1 MKHTRNS
8 FCRICINHCSILVDL
23 DGGVATAI
31 HGNSRNQVYGGY
43 TCVKGRSQHEYL
55 RHSDRLLH
63 SLVRTP
69 DGHVR
74 LAAEKAMDEIAA
86 ALAGIRDRHGPR
98 AIASYAGTMAHITTA
113 PTAAPL
119 HNALFD
125 ALGSDMR
132 FDPNTIDKGG
142 KQVAQSLLGY
152 WSAPSQGF
160 DAPEVIL
167 LLGINPM
174 VTCTGFPAGSPKKW
188 LLDTLAGGCKLIVVD
203 PRRTDVARHADWYLQ
218 AAPGHDIAILAAMI
232 RVVIDEG
239 LFDRD
244 FVARHVRGLP
254 ELTAAVHRF
263 DPDDVARR
271 AGIAGADLVSAARC
285 YAGAKRGY
293 TMAGTGPNMAGEGTL
308 VEYLVLVLE
317 TLCGRWLRAGETVSA
332 SPTLLPSYV
341 PVAQAKSPDADWAL
355 QGRVR
360 VRGLRKTRAGMP
372 TATLPEEILTPG
384 EGQVRALISWGGNPA
399 VAFPDQRQT
408 VEALESLELFV
419 QIDPWYSASAR
430 LADYVIAP
438 TMPLE
443 VPSTTVFLDALAARG
458 TGYGIGQAY
467 AQYSPAVVEHPEGS
481 DLLEE
486 WRFFYGLMKRLG
498 YPVEVSPFGCPSSP
512 RRLIDGVPTT
522 DELLEILSQDS
533 AIPLS
538 EVKSH
543 PDGMTRT
550 SRLLEVQPGDP
561 DVLDRLDIGNGLML
575 AQLAGHGGVVELSQ
589 ADRPYR
595 LLCRRDLHVY
605 NSSCN
610 IDRTHRGVP
619 YNPAYLHPDDMTE
632 LGLSDGTLIRISSD
646 LSEITAVAMKDPALR
661 TGLVS
666 MAFGYGPASN
676 VEEVWA
682 VGSSPSRLVSISEK
696 FDRFTGQPRMTN
708 IPVSIERADGHAAR
722 DHPTVL

>member
-1 MKHTRNS
+1 MKHTRHS
-8 FCRICINHCSILVDL
+8 FCRICINHCSILVDVE
-23 DGGVATAI
+23 DGVATAI
-31 HGNSRNQVYGGY
+31 HGNSHNQVYGGY

-55 RHSDRLLH
+55 RHADRLVH

-69 DGHVR
+69 DGHARVPV
-74 LAAEKAMDEIAA
+74 AQAMDEIAA
-86 ALAGIRDRHGPR
+86 KLADVRDRYGPR

-113 PTAAPL
+113 PTAAPV

-160 DAPEVIL
+160 DAPEAIL
-167 LLGINPM
+167 LIGINPV
-174 VTCTGFPAGSPKKW
+174 VTCTGFPAGSPKRW
-188 LLDTLAGGCKLIVVD
+188 LLDTLARGCKLIVVD
-203 PRRTDVARHADWYLQ
+203 PRRTDVAQHADWYLQ

-232 RVVIDEG
+232 RIVIDEG

-263 DPDDVARR
+263 DPDEVARR
-271 AGIAGADLVSAARC
+271 AGISGADLAAAARC
-285 YAGAKRGY
+285 YGTAKRGY

-308 VEYLVLVLE
+308 VEYLVLALE

-341 PVAQAKSPDADWAL
+341 PVAQATSPDADWAL
-355 QGRVR
+355 PGTVR

-399 VAFPDQRQT
+399 VAFPDQRRT

-430 LADYVIAP
+430 VADYVIAP

-443 VPSTTVFLDALAARG
+443 APSTTVFLDALAARG
-458 TGYGIGQAY
+458 TGYGIGQSY
-467 AQYSPAVVEHPEGS
+467 AQYSPAVVERPEGS
-481 DLLEE
+481 DVIEE
-486 WRFFYGLMKRLG
+486 WRFFHGLMKRLG

-512 RRLIDGVPTT
+512 PRPIDSVSTT
-522 DELLEILSQDS
+522 DELIDILTEGS
-533 AIPLS
+533 AISLS

-543 PDGMTRT
+543 PDGMTRRT
-550 SRLLEVQPGDP
+550 RLLQVQPGDAG
-561 DVLDRLDIGNGLML
+561 VLDRLDIGNGPML
-575 AQLAGHGGVVELSQ
+575 AQLTGHAGVVELPRSE
-589 ADRPYR
+589 RPYR
-595 LLCRRDLHVY
+595 LLCRRHLHVY

-619 YNPAYLHPDDMTE
+619 YNPAFLHPDDMTE
-632 LGLSDGTLIRISSD
+632 LGVSDGALVRISSD
-646 LSEITAVAMKDPALR
+646 LSSITAVAMKDPALR
-661 TGLVS
+661 TGWCRWRSATDPPVTPKK
-666 MAFGYGPASN
+666 YGQSAAAPA
-676 VEEVWA
+676 
-682 VGSSPSRLVSISEK
+682 GSCPSPRSSIDTPGSRE
-696 FDRFTGQPRMTN
+696 
-708 IPVSIERADGHAAR
+708 
-722 DHPTVL
+722 

>member
-1 MKHTRNS
+1 VKHTRNS
-8 FCRICINHCSILVDL
+8 FCRICINHCSILVDVE
-23 DGGVATAI
+23 DGVATAI

-55 RHSDRLLH
+55 RHADRLVH

-69 DGHVR
+69 AGHAR
-74 LAAEKAMDEIAA
+74 LPVEQAMDEIAA
-86 ALAGIRDRHGPR
+86 KLADIRDRYGPR

-160 DAPEVIL
+160 DAPEAIL
-167 LLGINPM
+167 LIGINPM
-174 VTCTGFPAGSPKKW
+174 VTCTGFPAGSPKRW
-188 LLDTLAGGCKLIVVD
+188 LLDTLARGCKLIVVD
-203 PRRTDVARHADWYLQ
+203 PRRTDVAQHADWYLQ
-218 AAPGHDIAILAAMI
+218 AAPGHDVAILAAMI
-232 RVVIDEG
+232 RIVIDEG

-244 FVARHVRGLP
+244 FVARHVHGLS
-254 ELTAAVHRF
+254 ELAAAVHGF
-263 DPDDVARR
+263 DPYEVAQR
-271 AGIAGADLVSAARC
+271 AGIAGADLVAATRC
-285 YAGAKRGY
+285 YATAKRGY

-341 PVAQAKSPDADWAL
+341 PVAEAKSPDRDWAL
-355 QGRVR
+355 QGEVR

-399 VAFPDQRQT
+399 VAFPDQRRT

-443 VPSTTVFLDALAARG
+443 APSSTVFLDALAARG

-467 AQYSPAVVEHPEGS
+467 AQYSSAVVERPEGS
-481 DLLEE
+481 DVIEE
-486 WRFFYGLMKRLG
+486 WRFFHGLMKRLG
-498 YPVEVSPFGCPSSP
+498 YPVEVNPFGCPSSP
-512 RRLIDGVPTT
+512 SRPIDDDLTT
-522 DELLEILSQDS
+522 DELLEILSEGS

-538 EVKSH
+538 KVKSH

-550 SRLLEVQPGDP
+550 TDLLTVQAGDP
-561 DVLDRLDIGNGLML
+561 EVLDRLDIGNGLML
-575 AQLAGHGGVVELSQ
+575 AQLTEHTRVVEPLRP
-589 ADRPYR
+589 DRPYR
-595 LLCRRDLHVY
+595 LLCRRHLHVY

-619 YNPAYLHPDDMTE
+619 YNPAFMHPDDMTE
-632 LGLSDGTLIRISSD
+632 LGLSDGTLVRISSD
-646 LSEITAVAMKDPALR
+646 LSSITAVAMKDPALR

-666 MAFGYGPASN
+666 MAFGYGPTDGD
-676 VEEVWA
+676 EEVWA
-682 VGSSPSRLVSISEK
+682 VGSSPSRLVSTSDK
-696 FDRFTGQPRMTN
+696 FDRYTGQPRMTN
-708 IPVSIERADGHAAR
+708 IPVSIEGIDAQCR
-722 DHPTVL
+722 T